1 MHSNYPIM
9 PSKLR
14 KKYIKKQDKEF
25 MRTNVGK
32 DRKCASYQPTIQ
44 LSSKYNGTGIERL
57 VEGLV
62 RLSFVRTPHVKLL
75 ALLRTEEFV
84 YFKGMD
90 DIKTKTSKTKAHNR
104 MFDDV
109 FDHVNQ
115 FSRYQA
121 LVYHGVSALCIFPMS
136 LPYSNVLWAMG
147 IPEYHCKDAN
157 TTCLPNECCD
167 NCTSYAYDG
176 PFFSTASEW
185 NLICE
190 KAPISAAVQMTMF
203 VGMLFT
209 SIVVGPLSDRFGRK
223 ICIFASMAVL
233 VTFFFNS
240 DPSFSSP
247 VFFQDNPVKHASII
261 LR

>member
-44 LSSKYNGTGIERL
+44 LSSKYN
-57 VEGLV
+57 
-62 RLSFVRTPHVKLL
+62 
-75 ALLRTEEFV
+75 
-84 YFKGMD
+84 GMD